1 MAAAEPYVP
10 TSQIFGGMLAEAT
23 DERVTLE
30 WLLGNLG
37 ERSFGIMLLF
47 LALIGLVP
55 DASTFTAILLFVP
68 AWQMIVARPYPTLP
82 RMIGRRRLSVARLE
96 RLLAR
101 AIPVLRWF
109 ERFSYPRW
117 PTPFETTKRVIGVVV
132 MLLAVTLFSPIPFA
146 HVLPNLVIMLI
157 AFSFLEKDGVL
168 LSLSAFMALVSLGVT
183 ATSVWTTIIV
193 PRQF

>member
-1 MAAAEPYVP
+1 MATADPYVP

-23 DERVTLE
+23 AERVTLE

-37 ERSFGIMLLF
+37 ERSFGILLLF
-47 LALIGLVP
+47 LALVGLVP
-55 DASTFTAILLFVP
+55 GASTFTAILLFVP
-68 AWQMIVARPYPTLP
+68 AYQMIVARSYPTLP
-82 RMIGRRRLSVARLE
+82 RSIGRRRLSVARLE
-96 RLLAR
+96 WLLGR

-132 MLLAVTLFSPIPFA
+132 MLLAVTLLSPIPFA
-146 HVLPNLVIMLI
+146 HIPPNLVIMMI

-168 LSLSAFMALVSLGVT
+168 LSIALFLAVVSIGFT
-183 ATSVWTTIIV
+183 AATVWATIIV